1 MKQLNRKATMT
12 TIKEWILITLG
23 ILIYTAGW
31 SIFLTPNN
39 LVGGGVSGISA
50 IIQYA
55 TGIKMGFT
63 YLVLNGILL
72 LISMFIIGPKFGAKT
87 IYAIIL
93 ASICLN
99 LFQTLSLIHI

>member
-1 MKQLNRKATMT
+1 MKQLSRKSVLT
-12 TIKEWILITLG
+12 TIKEWVLITLG

-63 YLVLNGILL
+63 YLVINAILL
-72 LISMFIIGPKFGAKT
+72 IISMFIIGPKFGVSERKPK
-87 IYAIIL
+87 I
-93 ASICLN
+93 
-99 LFQTLSLIHI
+99 